1 MTKNWLQVDIISL
14 LGIDRTMTPDEID
27 DLTGVLEK
35 EVWYRVLEEELPKK
49 ISQSDY
55 TYLKNNLAGKTD
67 FNDLIAYI
75 KETLPSINI
84 EETIENVTIAVKKE
98 FAEAYKQQL
107 TTPVS
112 SEE

>member
-14 LGIDRTMTPDEID
+14 LGIDRTMTPEEID

-55 TYLKNNLAGKTD
+55 TFLKNNLAGKTD
-67 FNDLIAYI
+67 FNNLIAYI
-75 KETLPSINI
+75 KDNLPSIDI
-84 EETIENVTIAVKKE
+84 EETIENVTITVKKE
-98 FAEAYKQQL
+98 FAEAYKQ
-107 TTPVS
+107 TAAPTSS
-112 SEE
+112 SE